1 MKFFFPLMMGLILLS
16 NLYILVRIWQILPC
30 GAIWEILI
38 LLAYLAALAC
48 MFLGFGHWDSLPVK
62 TMTIVYE
69 IGNTWLIAYLYLLI
83 AFVLLDL
90 GRLVHLVPASFLKG
104 SLPGALTVFGAV
116 ALTLCLGGIHYHHKY
131 REEMTLTTDKPLEKP
146 VTIVMASDLH
156 LGYHNRRPE
165 LARWIDL
172 INAEHPDL
180 VLFGG
185 DIIDIS
191 VRPLLEGNY
200 AEAFHRLQA
209 PVWSVLGNHEYY
221 SNEPRAEAFYRD
233 AGIRLIRDSVAW
245 FGDIAV
251 VGRDDR
257 TNPERKTLREILAA
271 APEAEGHLTLLLDH
285 QPNHLEEAEAAGIDF
300 QFSGHTH
307 RGQVWPISWV
317 TDAMFEK
324 SWGHHRRGNTR
335 YYVSSGLGIWG
346 AKIRVG
352 TRSEYLVLHI
362 RPDSPSTP

>member
-1 MKFFFPLMMGLILLS
+1 MFWIFFLVIVIGGLSYVMWHVWCVLPLCKWLKWIVVILLTLS
-16 NLYILVRIWQILPC
+16 FFLPFLLF
-30 GAIWEILI
+30 GGGLEKMSLNMASVFYNVGTSSIFI
-38 LLAYLAALAC
+38 LLYLVII
-48 MFLGFGHWDSLPVK
+48 FLV
-62 TMTIVYE
+62 
-69 IGNTWLIAYLYLLI
+69 
-83 AFVLLDL
+83 LDL
-90 GRLVHLVPASFLKG
+90 GRLVHLVPGRLLHENG
-104 SLPGALTVFGAV
+104 VT
-116 ALTLCLGGIHYHHKY
+116 TLSIIVLMLVLFVGGNIHYRNKV
-131 REEMTLTTDKPLEKP
+131 RVPLELTTKKALGKDYK
-146 VTIVMASDLH
+146 IVMASDLH

-209 PVWSVLGNHEYY
+209 PAWSVLGNHEYY

-271 APEAEGHLTLLLDH
+271 TPEAE
-285 QPNHLEEAEAAGIDF
+285 AI
-300 QFSGHTH
+300 
-307 RGQVWPISWV
+307 
-317 TDAMFEK
+317 
-324 SWGHHRRGNTR
+324 
-335 YYVSSGLGIWG
+335 
-346 AKIRVG
+346 
-352 TRSEYLVLHI
+352 
-362 RPDSPSTP
+362 